1 MTPLMLIPGMM
12 CDGRMWSDIA
22 SVVPD
27 RMVIHAPITNA
38 DTVQELAAL
47 ILADAPPVFALA
59 GLSMG
64 GIVAMELARQ
74 APDRIERLAL
84 LDTNPLAEAP
94 EVAARRQGQIDRVL
108 AGNLAAVMREEL
120 KPNYLAPGL
129 HNAPVLDLCL
139 DMALGLGPQVFVRQS
154 VALRDRADQQDTLAG
169 FDRPALVLM
178 GEHDMLCPR
187 ERHDLMLRL
196 MPQARLVIVPGAGHL
211 PTLEQPAET
220 LREMV
225 RWLQA

>member
-94 EVAARRQGQIDRVL
+94 EVAMARVGSHRD
-108 AGNLAAVMREEL
+108 AV
-120 KPNYLAPGL
+120 
-129 HNAPVLDLCL
+129 VD
-139 DMALGLGPQVFVRQS
+139 
-154 VALRDRADQQDTLAG
+154 
-169 FDRPALVLM
+169 
-178 GEHDMLCPR
+178 
-187 ERHDLMLRL
+187 
-196 MPQARLVIVPGAGHL
+196 GAGHRAIDD
-211 PTLEQPAET
+211 PRIAGVKTT
-220 LREMV
+220 GHV
-225 RWLQA
+225 RGAH